1 MTTMEEI
8 TYVLKGLAHM
18 VHRTPF
24 IILSAFSRSV
34 TEELLLAAKSPEHTN
49 IVYPKLMK
57 QMGITLGVM
66 SCLFITAVVLLVL
79 SACTGHG
86 WTLVTS
92 LLLFFASLRALENN
106 MKLKRTA
113 KQFTSVTNEQ
123 KQGGS

>member
-24 IILSAFSRSV
+24 IIFSAFSRNA
-34 TEELLLAAKSPEHTN
+34 TEDLLLATKHPEYSE
-49 IVYPKLMK
+49 IMYPKLMK

-79 SACTGHG
+79 SAFTGHG